1 MSLIETA
8 ELEKALALC
17 QDAEYQVQH
26 LNKAKNEEMKIISEK
41 YEQSINEAFH
51 NYKKKNY
58 ILQKEVATVIS
69 KNSLDWFSDPDFF
82 HLTVELFEKEHISA
96 LLGKYDDL
104 PIAQAIIETEL
115 FSHDLASGS
124 IIPSF
129 VALDITKIPAPAI
142 VIPSCASKDQLNDLE
157 DMLEKYIDAAQ
168 QYAYT
173 VSQGESYHAEI
184 PVKNS
189 KDGDTVGRLY
199 SHHPKKFEIFYSTDD
214 SDVEGKEYSLLQAL
228 EKIQKHSFKE
238 DYAKGDR
245 QKKCSF

>member
-1 MSLIETA
+1 MSLIETS
-8 ELEKALALC
+8 EIEKALALC

-58 ILQKEVATVIS
+58 ILQKEVASVIS
-69 KNSLDWFSDPDFF
+69 RNSLDWFSDPDFF

-129 VALDITKIPAPAI
+129 VALDTTKIPAPAI

-157 DMLEKYIDAAQ
+157 DMLGKYIDAAQ

-173 VSQGESYHAEI
+173 ISQGESYFAEI

-189 KDGDTVGRLY
+189 KDGNTVCTIY
-199 SHHPKKFEIFYSTDD
+199 SHYPKKFEISCLNDD
-214 SDVEGKEYSLLQAL
+214 NDSEEKEYTLLQAL
-228 EKIQKHSFKE
+228 EKVQKSIFL
-238 DYAKGDR
+238 AKINAQDE
-245 QKKCSF
+245 